1 MRTTVVG
8 LVTPHVLSVI
18 DLANQAE
25 TVVNV
30 DWHLRATVTKTV
42 DELAHQYNARD
53 LLTAYIGGLET
64 AAQKVDRTRKAY
76 IGVLQSAAAIA
87 SRRLNELD

>member
-18 DLANQAE
+18 DLAKQAE
-25 TVVNV
+25 TAVSV
-30 DWHLRATVTKTV
+30 DWHVRATVTKTV

-53 LLTAYIGGLET
+53 LLSAYIQGLET
-64 AAQKVDRTRKAY
+64 AAQQVERTRKAY
-76 IGVLQSAAAIA
+76 IGVLQSAMAMAE
-87 SRRLNELD
+87 RRLRDLD